1 MSRHFGRCVNIF
13 YEGNSGFFMKTKPI
27 SCIFDFFLIT
37 LCCQLTM
44 ANEALKFLEAHQS
57 EAPSRFTE
65 NAQWRKE
72 NAGWLRWS
80 RQVALAIIDYMQE
93 NGMKRADLAKKLG
106 VSPQYVSRLLSG
118 TENLSFKSIANIEEK
133 LGVNCLDAVLN

>member
-1 MSRHFGRCVNIF
+1 MSRHFGRRVNIF

-57 EAPSRFTE
+57 ETPSRFTE